1 MAQILH
7 QGGCHDA
14 IRARPDGPCPAR
26 HRDRSPGGLPAVR
39 DPARVRPRREPAADR
54 HAVDARA
61 RLRQVAAATAP
72 PEWRPRRP
80 AAATVAPPARV
91 PERRRGP
98 EPVPEDRERDVLL
111 LSRPADLRP
120 SPLPSFFTRIF
131 SLRWIEQF
139 GTRG

>member
-26 HRDRSPGGLPAVR
+26 RRDSSPGGLPAVR

-54 HAVDARA
+54 HAGGARA
-61 RLRQVAAATAP
+61 RLRQLAAATAP
-72 PEWRPRRP
+72 PRWRPRRP
-80 AAATVAPPARV
+80 AAATLAPPARA

-98 EPVPEDRERDVLL
+98 DLLPHARERDVLL
-111 LSRPADLRP
+111 LSRAAGLPP
-120 SPLPSFFTRIF
+120 S
-131 SLRWIEQF
+131 SLF
-139 GTRG
+139 